1 MNIIIALVIFSVIIL
16 FHELGHFLLA
26 KRNGIAVTEFSLGMG
41 PRIIS
46 FTKGETKYSWKLFP
60 FGGSCAMLG
69 EDGEEMCEG
78 AFNTKSVGARISV
91 VAAGPI
97 FNFIF
102 AFFAAAIIL
111 SVIGYDPAEVYYV
124 EEGSPAAQAG
134 LMEGDLITRFQGEK
148 VEIARDILMYE
159 SLEGLEPGDQIAI
172 SYERDGK
179 EYDITFM
186 PETYTKYLLGF
197 TGVAE
202 GNKIKITNIIE
213 GFPMSECRV
222 KDGDY
227 LTSINGSYFESFE
240 DWQTYLNEYP
250 MDGSPITFTFER
262 DGLEYEETLTPEEST
277 QLNTGFIY
285 NTGRVKTTPLG
296 VLKYSFIEVK
306 YWIGTTLKSL
316 GMLVTGKFG
325 VQDLSGPVGVVNVIG
340 DTYEEVKS
348 EGALMIWMNMLNLMI
363 LLSANLGVMNLLP
376 IPALDGGRLVFLIIE
391 AIRGKAIDREKE
403 GMIHFAGLVLL
414 MLLMVFVM
422 YQDILRLF

>member
-1 MNIIIALVIFSVIIL
+1 MNIIIALFIFSAIIL

-26 KRNGIAVTEFSLGMG
+26 KLNGIVVTEFSLGMG
-41 PRIIS
+41 PRILS
-46 FTKGETKYSWKLFP
+46 FTKGGTKYSWKLFP

-69 EDGEEMCEG
+69 EDGDEMCEG
-78 AFNTKSVGARISV
+78 AFNTKSVWARISV

-111 SVIGYDPAEVYYV
+111 SVMGYDPAEVYYV
-124 EEGSPAAQAG
+124 EDGSPAAEAG

-148 VEIARDILMYE
+148 VEIARDIILYE
-159 SLEGLEPGDQIAI
+159 SLEGLEAGEEIALT
-172 SYERDGK
+172 YERNGE
-179 EYDITFM
+179 EYEITFT

-197 TGVAE
+197 TGDAE
-202 GNKIKITNIIE
+202 GDKIQITNIAD
-213 GFPMSECRV
+213 GYPMSETRV
-222 KDGDY
+222 EDGDY
-227 LTSINGSYFESFE
+227 LTSINGNYFENFD
-240 DWQTYLNEYP
+240 DWQAYLDEHP
-250 MDGSPITFTFER
+250 MDGSEVTITFEH
-262 DGLEYEETLTPEEST
+262 DGLEYEETLTPKIST
-277 QLNTGFIY
+277 QLSTGFAY

-296 VLKYSFIEVK
+296 VLKYSFVEVK

-316 GMLVTGKFG
+316 GMLITGMFG
-325 VQDLSGPVGVVNVIG
+325 VQDLSGPVGVVDVIG

-348 EGALMIWMNMLNLMI
+348 EGALIVWMNMLNLMI

-403 GMIHFAGLVLL
+403 GMVHFAGLVLL
-414 MLLMVFVM
+414 MILMVVVM
-422 YQDILRLF
+422 FQDITRLF